1 MKGRE
6 KQREKSEKESKR
18 EEEGSTGEGRRER
31 DVEGVRERRGRLK
44 VTGRRGADEDRK
56 QWREK
61 GQKE

>member
-31 DVEGVRERRGRLK
+31 DVEGVM
-44 VTGRRGADEDRK
+44 
-56 QWREK
+56 
-61 GQKE
+61 